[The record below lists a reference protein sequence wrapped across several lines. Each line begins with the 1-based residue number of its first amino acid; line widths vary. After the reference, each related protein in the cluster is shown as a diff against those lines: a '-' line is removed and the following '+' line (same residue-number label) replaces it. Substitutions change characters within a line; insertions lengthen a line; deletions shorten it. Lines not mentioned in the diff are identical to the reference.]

1 MLNSWDEVRLAINEL
16 RERCARLPSASGVS
30 RDKEAVMIRKR
41 INELE
46 EHFSTIRQ
54 AVDFLKTVPKVEAE
68 IIKVDEEFSELHKL
82 FMGLKREIEKMFLE

>member
-1 MLNSWDEVRLAINEL
+1 VLNSWDEVRLAINEL